1 MLTIKN
7 QTPER
12 LVLGSSRPME
22 LGGIF
27 MVGAGLMLQGVWV
40 QMSGDSFQFL
50 ELPIFGVMLIFGGF
64 FTLSVDGVWEF
75 EKPTLQITRKR
86 LFRPSFTRSWLDV
99 EGVEYL
105 ALPDRGYFEISLCFR
120 GGQREHL
127 ATGDGRALEPLAHAT
142 ADFLGVPLEARPI
155 TEAELAQPLVLTKPI
170 DEDAP
175 LAEDDL
181 PPDPQLVRSRIN
193 PQVRGKLPEPPA

>member
-1 MLTIKN
+1 
-7 QTPER
+7 
-12 LVLGSSRPME
+12 
-22 LGGIF
+22 